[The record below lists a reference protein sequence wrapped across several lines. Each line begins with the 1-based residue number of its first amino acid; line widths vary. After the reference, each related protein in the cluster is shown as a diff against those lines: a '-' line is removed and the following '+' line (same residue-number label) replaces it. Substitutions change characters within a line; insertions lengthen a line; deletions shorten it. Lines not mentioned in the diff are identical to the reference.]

1 MEGLFLF
8 GVVGVA
14 LTVLWVW
21 ALVDVVKT
29 PEARFKVGNTLVWVL
44 IVAVAG
50 WLGAIIYVLVGRPA
64 RRPPPRRRRH
74 ASHRSPGQAGG
85 TP

>member
-8 GVVGVA
+8 GVIGVA

-21 ALVDVVKT
+21 ALVDAVKT
-29 PEARFKVGNTLVWVL
+29 PDAGFKVGNTLVWV
-44 IVAVAG
+44 IIIAVGG

-64 RRPPPRRRRH
+64 
-74 ASHRSPGQAGG
+74 SRSPG
-85 TP
+85 

>member
-1 MEGLFLF
+1 MEGLLLF
-8 GVVGVA
+8 GVLAVA

-29 PEARFKVGNTLVWVL
+29 PDARFKLGNTLVWV
-44 IVAVAG
+44 IIIAVAG

-64 RRPPPRRRRH
+64 R
-74 ASHRSPGQAGG
+74 SL
-85 TP
+85 